1 MQHSY
6 PITVYYLVTWL
17 LIILILAV
25 GMIAEIS
32 RVRMQDENKKLKNT
46 KTQHIANPNHFTRLQ
61 KLCTGNTYVM

>member
-25 GMIAEIS
+25 GMIAEVS

-46 KTQHIANPNHFTRLQ
+46 KTQHIANPNQFHQAPKTMYR
-61 KLCTGNTYVM
+61 